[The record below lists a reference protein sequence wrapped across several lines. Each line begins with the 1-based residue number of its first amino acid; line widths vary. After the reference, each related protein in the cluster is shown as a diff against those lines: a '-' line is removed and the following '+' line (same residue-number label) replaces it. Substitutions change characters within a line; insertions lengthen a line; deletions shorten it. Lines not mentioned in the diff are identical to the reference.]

1 MSATKR
7 TTITANVKFFTPLPE
22 HKLSC
27 GQYYS
32 LKLKTLDEYKMLL
45 ETFDNHGTTDGR
57 PDA

>member
-1 MSATKR
+1 MT
-7 TTITANVKFFTPLPE
+7 
-22 HKLSC
+22 

-45 ETFDNHGTTDGR
+45 ETFDNHGTTVGR